1 MHETRAQA
9 QIERRRW
16 LQELDGQ
23 LQQNARLRE
32 QLESSGIDRD
42 NDNLTIN
49 SLTLKTCIIGA
60 HIMICKLRVADIVYW
75 QG

>member
-1 MHETRAQA
+1 MSKSDDRSRQEYETRAQA

-16 LQELDGQ
+16 AQQLDGH

-42 NDNLTIN
+42 NDNLTTI
-49 SLTLKTCIIGA
+49 TITIPLKTSNI
-60 HIMICKLRVADIVYW
+60 
-75 QG
+75 